1 MGSVLLNMLHSFL
14 DTLLENAE
22 VQALGY
28 GWFIYTPHG
37 HDDLKM
43 GACNHLCQSSY
54 CEGHIQESSG
64 KTQTKPL
71 IVCYFRTMLTISDP

>member
-28 GWFIYTPHG
+28 GWFIYSPYG
-37 HDDLKM
+37 HNAPFAHFPLCNQGLK
-43 GACNHLCQSSY
+43 Q
-54 CEGHIQESSG
+54 
-64 KTQTKPL
+64 
-71 IVCYFRTMLTISDP
+71 